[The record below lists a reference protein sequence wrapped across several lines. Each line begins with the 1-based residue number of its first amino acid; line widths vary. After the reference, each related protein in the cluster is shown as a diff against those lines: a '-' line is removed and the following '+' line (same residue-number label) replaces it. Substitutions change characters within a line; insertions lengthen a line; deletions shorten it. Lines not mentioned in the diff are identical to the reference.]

1 DVPGFWAIDD
11 PDVVTRTVP
20 NLYGFFDIRD
30 EQQNVVTFPIAD
42 GENFEAT
49 VRVTGKTYQTYEEIG
64 LGILKDLDNYVA
76 CQKKNHLGTILVT
89 ESNRVG
95 NEDHRV
101 GKDDQDGFYYD
112 DAIDF
117 KIVKS
122 GDHFEGYYRRTTVGA
137 VWVKFAEL
145 DNSTVGNTGL
155 KLALWTASGRIAAI
169 RLLLRTDHQRRTAG
183 LCV

>member
-1 DVPGFWAIDD
+1 MC
-11 PDVVTRTVP
+11 
-20 NLYGFFDIRD
+20 IRD
-30 EQQNVVTFPIAD
+30 RQNVVTFPIAY

-64 LGILKDLDNYVA
+64 FGILKDLDNYVA

-122 GDHFEGYYRRTTVGA
+122 GDQMC
-137 VWVKFAEL
+137 
-145 DNSTVGNTGL
+145 
-155 KLALWTASGRIAAI
+155 I
-169 RLLLRTDHQRRTAG
+169 RDRYKGDGFPNGPARPKNF
-183 LCV
+183 